1 MYLVINYGSVDH
13 QRYAYACNVITRR
26 VVAKHKFLSTADV
39 SKVLGVTPAGVRLMV
54 QTRRLKVAAE
64 TEGGIRLF
72 KRADVEKVLA
82 RREAERKRLN
92 QWTHVR
98 TDADA

>member
-1 MYLVINYGSVDH
+1 MQRDH
-13 QRYAYACNVITRR
+13 KEGRCEAQISKHCRCFQGPRSYPRR
-26 VVAKHKFLSTADV
+26 
-39 SKVLGVTPAGVRLMV
+39 VRLMV